1 MVLATAV
8 QFNGASKGHPN
19 RRLRAIAPRAAA
31 TARCGR
37 TTLRAMASM
46 SQVRPKTTHAESG
59 SFFISAFHAGALRIG
74 AACTSTERAG
84 VRWGSICE

>member
-31 TARCGR
+31 MAR
-37 TTLRAMASM
+37 TTLRAMASL

-84 VRWGSICE
+84 VRWG